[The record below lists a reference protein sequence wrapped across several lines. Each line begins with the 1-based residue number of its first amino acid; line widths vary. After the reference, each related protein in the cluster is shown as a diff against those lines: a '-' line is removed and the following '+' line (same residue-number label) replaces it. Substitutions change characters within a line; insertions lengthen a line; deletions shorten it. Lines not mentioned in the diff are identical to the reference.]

1 MYTPTS
7 SCTAEPSA
15 LVLKVRLL
23 TFVSVTVTRMSG
35 DCYPNAEMVDTIRL
49 KRKFQSNI
57 ECSFNK
63 LSTETN

>member
-15 LVLKVRLL
+15 LALKVRLL
-23 TFVSVTVTRMSG
+23 TFVSVTRMSG